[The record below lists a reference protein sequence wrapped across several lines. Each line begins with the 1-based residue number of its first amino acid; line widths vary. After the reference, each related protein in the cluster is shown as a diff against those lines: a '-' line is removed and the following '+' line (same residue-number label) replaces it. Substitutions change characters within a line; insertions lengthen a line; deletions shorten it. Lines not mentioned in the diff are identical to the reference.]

1 MSLLRLSYEEVEI
14 QNNEEVEIQNNANNC
29 RGSPSVGI
37 RQTYLKWLETFN
49 RESEGHRR
57 SSLITIVVVGKQGV
71 GKSSLIKET
80 FGVADHDCKTGN
92 SARPTTC
99 KAKVYYRIERKGTE
113 REVTLCIID
122 SPGLGGVDNNVKQF
136 KKELSQVT
144 NGVADVVF
152 YCVSMHNGSRIDG
165 TDVSIIKAL
174 TAAFG
179 KGIWK
184 HTLLLLTFANT
195 RKVSNDDYKL
205 LVEDYAERFQEILN
219 RAYIFDTP
227 VKSIF
232 SEPCPDKGS
241 IPAIPVGCNTL
252 KPLPLCSNWSDFL
265 FMEAIIRSDPKVER
279 ELLKLKTLDPQE
291 VVEVVGSATAVAA
304 TGAAIG
310 AAAGVPLL
318 APGVAVGAATGAVVG
333 GTVGVMVPNLLTR
346 LKNMFLLRRSQA

>member
-1 MSLLRLSYEEVEI
+1 MSLLRLNYD
-14 QNNEEVEIQNNANNC
+14 EVEIQNNANNC

-49 RESEGHRR
+49 RESEGYRR
-57 SSLITIVVVGKQGV
+57 SSVLTIVIVGKQGA
-71 GKSSLIKET
+71 GKSSFIKKT
-80 FGVADHDCKTGN
+80 FGVADHDCKTGD

-99 KAKVYYRIERKGTE
+99 EAKVYERTEREGTE
-113 REVTLCIID
+113 REVTLRIID
-122 SPGLGGVDNNVKQF
+122 SPGLGGVDNNMKQF
-136 KKELSQVT
+136 KKELSRVT
-144 NGVADVVF
+144 NGVADVLF

-195 RKVSNDDYKL
+195 RNVSSDDYKL
-205 LVEDYAERFQEILN
+205 LVEDYAERFQEILLN

-232 SEPCPDKGS
+232 SEPRPDKGS
-241 IPAIPVGCNTL
+241 IPAIPVGYDTL
-252 KPLPLCSNWSDFL
+252 NPLPLCSNWSDLL
-265 FMEAIIRSDPKVER
+265 FTEAIVRSDPKVER
-279 ELLKLKTLDPQE
+279 ELLKLKTLDPEE

-304 TGAAIG
+304 AGAAIG
-310 AAAGVPLL
+310 ATAGAPLL
-318 APGVAVGAATGAVVG
+318 APGVVVGAATGAVVG
-333 GTVGVMVPNLLTR
+333 GTVGIMVPSFLTR
-346 LKNMFLLRRSQA
+346 LKNMFLLRRSQT